1 MSARLLFPQGSQIND
16 WLKPPLMPAY
26 AEETIACLGEFSRLL
41 LNLSEIKRYPDVAA
55 LAYWLRAANL
65 KKIAEQKLADKS
77 LLLRPVGN
85 VLHIAP
91 ANIDTLFFYSGALS
105 LLTGNRNL
113 IRLSRR
119 RGESQALILDA
130 LHRLYQNNRWRPILE
145 RLYLFESEHDDLV
158 LKDVCQTIDLRI
170 IWGGDAT
177 IANIRKI
184 PIPAYCR
191 ELTFPDKFSLAL
203 LGSAELVQASD
214 AELNSL
220 IQKFVN
226 DSYSFNQQACSSPK
240 AVIWLGSLQD
250 SENARRRFW
259 PALEKFLLM
268 HDYPRS
274 QSEQMSALINAQIIG
289 CQINIT
295 RIHTD
300 GFWFCRAL
308 ISNLEP
314 DFEQCHHGNA
324 MFYELMI
331 ERIEQLTP
339 QLKRQHQTLI
349 YWGISGKMINNWL
362 CTNLPKGIDRTVVI
376 GNALDFNFIWD
387 GVDISNN
394 LVKKTVM
401 IEAK

>member
-16 WLKPPLMPAY
+16 WQKSPLMPAY
-26 AEETIACLGEFSRLL
+26 AEETIACLSEFSRLL
-41 LNLSEIKRYPDVAA
+41 LNLPEIKHYPDVAA

-119 RGESQALILDA
+119 KGESQALILDV
-130 LHRLYQNNRWRPILE
+130 LYLLYQNNRWRPILD
-145 RLYLFESEHDDLV
+145 RLYLFESEHDDGV
-158 LKDVCQTIDLRI
+158 LQDVCQTIDLRI

-177 IANIRKI
+177 INNIRKI
-184 PIPAYCR
+184 PIPAHCR

-220 IQKFVN
+220 IQKFVK

-250 SENARRRFW
+250 SENARKKFW

-274 QSEQMSALINAQIIG
+274 QSEQMSVLINAQIIG
-289 CQINIT
+289 CKSDGT
-295 RIHTD
+295 RIYTD

-308 ISNLEP
+308 IPNLKP

-331 ERIEQLTP
+331 KRIEQLTP
-339 QLKRQHQTLI
+339 QLRRQHQTLNF
-349 YWGISGKMINNWL
+349 WGVNQKMINDWISS
-362 CTNLPKGIDRTVVI
+362 NLPWGVDRAIAV
-376 GNALDFNFIWD
+376 GNALDFGFVWD
-387 GVDISNN
+387 GVDILNC
-394 LVKKTVM
+394 LVKKQY
-401 IEAK
+401 K